1 MFYGLLF
8 TQYVNSRCIDGGD
21 DYILANTTFN
31 QYLLPAMIGLEE
43 ALKSTVMHPLV
54 MPTISFPPSAAYFA
68 SPLILPAV
76 IVQDGALGC
85 TNILDAL
92 LDVAYSALEKASAKE
107 VEIIKVTE
115 TEGHPARE
123 RKSRLLLMHKLIIT
137 T

>member
-8 TQYVNSRCIDGGD
+8 TQYVNSRCIDVGD

-31 QYLLPAMIGLEE
+31 QYLLPAMIGFEE
-43 ALKSTVMHPLV
+43 ALKSTGASVHCDASLSHADNIFP
-54 MPTISFPPSAAYFA
+54 SFRS
-68 SPLILPAV
+68 V

-92 LDVAYSALEKASAKE
+92 VDVAYSALEKAGAKE

-115 TEGHPARE
+115 TRGPSGEGHPARE